1 MRGFKLSPRPPTSP
15 PPPTTREVLAE
26 PGHACSF
33 RMGRRGRG
41 QATLELW
48 GSWRAL
54 MEGAGEMPREHTCTP
69 AKKGQWKTE
78 PGQKHSD
85 IREEPTRWVAA
96 AEVRAWEGVDRT
108 EGWYQGG
115 TRLQR
120 LGCQGGTG
128 MGRNDKVQGK
138 DGSRGQ
144 GERLRRRHGTEVHGG
159 TQGQGQCSDGKVE
172 SAPERG

>member
-1 MRGFKLSPRPPTSP
+1 MRRPHGLEQGRDQTQPQTSCFPTS
-15 PPPTTREVLAE
+15 THHQGS
-26 PGHACSF
+26 PGRARPCLQLQN
-33 RMGRRGRG
+33 GEEGRG
-41 QATLELW
+41 QATLDLW

-78 PGQKHSD
+78 PGQKHKD
-85 IREEPTRWVAA
+85 IREEPKKWVAA
-96 AEVRAWEGVDRT
+96 AVRAWEGVDRT

-115 TRLQR
+115 PRLQR

-138 DGSRGQ
+138 GWKQ
-144 GERLRRRHGTEVHGG
+144 GAGRETAEE
-159 TQGQGQCSDGKVE
+159 TWD
-172 SAPERG
+172 